1 MEENISN
8 QLLKALP
15 FTHSEKEHAHYP
27 ILEVQSILGN
37 NSTRFRINVS
47 LEEMSFTV
55 VGLGG
60 ACHPIS

>member
-15 FTHSEKEHAHYP
+15 FTHSEKERAHYP

-37 NSTRFRINVS
+37 NSKRVRINVS
-47 LEEMSFTV
+47 LEEMSTTV
-55 VGLGG
+55 EG
-60 ACHPIS
+60 